1 VTSILMNM
9 DRIRELEIRI
19 EKLKN
24 KLEDIDGKL
33 DRIQLIISSSKGRPS
48 KLSLTV
54 AFLVWSIYLFGAAI
68 AIAIS
73 WSLRR
78 SVSRAVVDGLES
90 WLYVTYHLFFP
101 FKTS

>member
-1 VTSILMNM
+1 MNM

-33 DRIQLIISSSKGRPS
+33 DRIQLSISSPKGQLSR
-48 KLSLTV
+48 LSL
-54 AFLVWSIYLFGAAI
+54 AAALLVWSVYLFGAAT

-73 WSLRR
+73 WSLRH
-78 SVSRAVVDGLES
+78 SVSRAVIDGLGS
-90 WLYVTYHLFFP
+90 WLYVTYHLLSP
-101 FKTS
+101 FRAS

>member
-33 DRIQLIISSSKGRPS
+33 DRIQLVISSTKGRPS
-48 KLSLTV
+48 KLNLAAVLLGRGHSHRHL
-54 AFLVWSIYLFGAAI
+54 LEPPPFGQ
-68 AIAIS
+68 S
-73 WSLRR
+73 
-78 SVSRAVVDGLES
+78 GG
-90 WLYVTYHLFFP
+90 H
-101 FKTS
+101 